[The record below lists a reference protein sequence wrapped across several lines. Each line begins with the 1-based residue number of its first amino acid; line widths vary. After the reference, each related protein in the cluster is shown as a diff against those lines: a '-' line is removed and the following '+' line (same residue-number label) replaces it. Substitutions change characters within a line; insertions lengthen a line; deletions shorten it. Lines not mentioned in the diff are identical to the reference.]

1 MNLFVKNVFL
11 VVLLFCFQTI
21 FSQNTISGVV
31 KTTSDESLSYSTV
44 SLYKNEKK
52 VYSVIADHLGNFHI
66 SIKDSGKFELRGQQA
81 GYISKSFFVM
91 VKGSL
96 IRDFILEKDTNHLHW
111 DREKKHFTGNVT
123 SEKKSYGSMDKDVSY
138 SEMAPPLISRMES
151 FAYSDPIRSV
161 GIIAPQANKGLL
173 TAGEINDFSKWDL
186 WKDISG
192 QQLKQNMNY
201 WQIHMQNRYSVQVVY
216 ENGNPVID
224 AVVMLQNNSE
234 TLYAAKTDNTGKAE
248 LWNTTHLVLKPD
260 LKISLVVVFQGKKYD
275 IKKPSTIE
283 KSVNYL
289 KINTPCQVPSVV
301 DIAFVVDAT
310 GSMGS
315 EIEFLKEDMKE
326 VVRKSQSFS
335 PTTEFRYANVFY
347 RDHGDEYL
355 TKTQNFTSVLSEAIS
370 FISEQ
375 RAGGGGDYEEAVEVA
390 LDSAINKL
398 QWSENAISRIIFLVL
413 DAPPHNTEEI
423 RQQFHKLMMQAA
435 QKGIRIVPVVASGIN
450 KNAEYLFR
458 SLALATNG
466 TYVFLTRHS
475 GIGSGH
481 IDPTIDTFKVEQL
494 EDILERILKTYTL
507 VSECNEII
515 NTDILEF
522 PDSLV
527 NIPGGK
533 DSTMDSTNI
542 ITHYWKYYPNP
553 TRDFLYIQS
562 NMHISELH
570 ITDITGKMVVAL
582 KNIAPEKTYNVDM
595 RLFSSGIYLIRYP
608 LNGRLVTGKFILNR
622 SQ

>member
-1 MNLFVKNVFL
+1 MNLFVKNVFV
-11 VVLLFCFQTI
+11 VVLLFCFQPI
-21 FSQNTISGVV
+21 FSQNTLSGVV
-31 KTTSDESLSYSTV
+31 KTFTNESLAYSTV
-44 SLYKNEKK
+44 SLYNGDKK
-52 VYSVIADHLGNFHI
+52 VYFVIADHLGNYKI

-81 GYISKSFFVM
+81 GYFSKSVFVFA
-91 VKGSL
+91 KGSL
-96 IRDFILEKDTNHLHW
+96 MQDFILEKDSNHIHW
-111 DREKKHFTGNVT
+111 ARKKKNYPGNVI
-123 SEKKSYGSMDKDVSY
+123 SDKELYSSLDRDISY
-138 SEMAPPLISRMES
+138 SKMDSPPISRMES

-161 GIIAPQANKGLL
+161 GVIAPQANKGLL

-192 QQLKQNMNY
+192 QQLKQNIDF
-201 WQIHMQNRYSVQVVY
+201 WQIHMQKRYSVQVVF
-216 ENGNPVID
+216 ENGYPVID
-224 AVVMLQNNSE
+224 AAIMLQNNTE
-234 TLYAAKTDNTGKAE
+234 TLYAARTDNTGKAE
-248 LWNTTHLVLKPD
+248 LWNTTYLELKPN
-260 LKISLVVVFQGKKYD
+260 LKLSLVVMFQGKKFE

-283 KSVNYL
+283 KGVNYL
-289 KINTPCQVPSVV
+289 EINAPCQTPSIV

-355 TKTQNFTSVLSEAIS
+355 TKTQNFTPVLSEAIS

-375 RAGGGGDYEEAVEVA
+375 RAGGGGDYEEAVEIA
-390 LDSAINKL
+390 LDSAINQL

-413 DAPPHNTEEI
+413 DAPPHNTAEI

-435 QKGIRIVPVVASGIN
+435 QKGIRIVPMVASGIN

-481 IDPTIDTFKVEQL
+481 IEPTTDTYKVEKL

-515 NTDILEF
+515 KTDILEF

-527 NIPGGK
+527 NIPGEK
-533 DSTMDSTNI
+533 DTIGDSMNKI
-542 ITHYWKYYPNP
+542 QHFWKYYPNP

-570 ITDITGKMVVAL
+570 ITDITGKMVVEL
-582 KNIAPEKTYNVDM
+582 KNIAPEKTYDVDM